1 LVGGQFE
8 EKIACYRSA
17 ILIEPEAIISF
28 VLLLRKR
35 IIAYKSTTMKKALEY
50 TKIVICVVPVSI
62 VMLTTVLFSSLA
74 LLAVTPSEKV

>member
-8 EKIACYRSA
+8 EKITRYRSA
-17 ILIEPEAIISF
+17 ILIEPEAIINF